1 MWFLVQLVPIVR
13 TTILHQLASATTA
26 QLVNI
31 VKSGPPSL
39 QATVIKDTSVLEAN
53 QLQLQRAF
61 SILAHT
67 RTVCLESVL
76 LVTIVQWELHILFRV
91 LQVTSKTNLEA
102 TFVNLALRVCTVPL
116 QDYQMLQELALL
128 DSSVSVLQF
137 MKSLTI
143 IKLEESAHL
152 VISALVV

>member
-1 MWFLVQLVPIVR
+1 M
-13 TTILHQLASATTA
+13 
-26 QLVNI
+26 
-31 VKSGPPSL
+31 
-39 QATVIKDTSVLEAN
+39 IKDTSVLEAN